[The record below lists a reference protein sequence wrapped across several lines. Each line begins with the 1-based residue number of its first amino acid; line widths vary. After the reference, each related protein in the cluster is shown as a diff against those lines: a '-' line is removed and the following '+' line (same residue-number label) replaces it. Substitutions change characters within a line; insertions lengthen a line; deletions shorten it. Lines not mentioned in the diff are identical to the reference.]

1 MSRHIFVLA
10 AALLLSVTVPDAVGD
25 PAHAGV
31 DVQVTVTPDS
41 VHVMTSMEGT
51 DSAALVQTA
60 AGAQERLVAWT
71 TEVRTKMAQ
80 DFPIVG
86 IVRYQVGYKEIEL
99 SLRATQ
105 GETEFLASANRELLA
120 RASELQRAMTEGFP
134 EIKGTWRVTISRGK
148 QAAGDEPTTEGT
160 ASDTPQEPS
169 EPQRAVQGNPRQTL
183 PFDHWA
189 YDAAQRLAGLG
200 MITGFPS
207 GTFHGKR
214 QLTRYEFA
222 YAISR
227 LLDVSETSD
236 SRGSPGPQVP
246 QSKVDCDEVR
256 AIVQKL
262 IDEFAAEIADIYKHH
277 IMMSPGWRVGLDLPF
292 L

>member
-1 MSRHIFVLA
+1 MSRHMLVLA
-10 AALLLSVTVPDAVGD
+10 AALLLSVPVPDAVGAEAV
-25 PAHAGV
+25 PIAV
-31 DVQVTVTPDS
+31 DVVVAPESVTVMS
-41 VHVMTSMEGT
+41 SIEGT
-51 DSAALVQTA
+51 DAAALLETA
-60 AGAQERLVAWT
+60 AGAQERLVAWA
-71 TEVRTKMAQ
+71 TEVRSKMAQ
-80 DFPIVG
+80 DFPTVR

-99 SLRATQ
+99 SLRAAY
-105 GETEFLASANRELLA
+105 GETDFLASANRELLA

-134 EIKGTWRVTISRGK
+134 ELEGTWRVTISRDK
-148 QAAGDEPTTEGT
+148 QAAGDEPPTEGT

-169 EPQRAVQGNPRQTL
+169 EPQRAVQGKPRQTL
-183 PFDHWA
+183 PLDHWA
-189 YDAAQRLAGLG
+189 YDAAQRLVGLG
-200 MITGFPS
+200 MITGWPS

-214 QLTRYEFA
+214 PLTRYEFA

-246 QSKVDCDEVR
+246 QGKVDCDEVR
-256 AIVQKL
+256 GTVQKL